1 MRRVWIT
8 LLALGAAGAMRA
20 PAQAPQPVQLT
31 LDLGFVNTSGNS
43 EVTTFNLGQKLGLTR
58 GSWVFAQTAKAIY
71 GETDGSA
78 TAEAYEAGLR
88 GDYVIKER
96 VSAFTLLTYQ
106 RNPFAGIAARYAE
119 GVGLSLRALR
129 APRDSLNLEGSISA
143 NQERSTADVEKT
155 FAATRAAL
163 AYKHLFGTAAF
174 FTQALEW
181 LSNLNDADDQRV
193 NSETAITAPISRQLA
208 LKAAYVVRFDNQPE
222 PGFKDTDRIFTT
234 GVQIVFD

>member
-1 MRRVWIT
+1 MRRLAII
-8 LLALGAAGAMRA
+8 LLALVVAGTARST
-20 PAQAPQPVQLT
+20 AQAPKPTQLA

-43 EVTTFNLGQKLGLTR
+43 EVTTFNLGQKLTRTAGL
-58 GSWVFAQTAKAIY
+58 WLFAQTAKVIY

-78 TAEAYEAGLR
+78 TAESYEAGLR
-88 GDYVIKER
+88 ADYIIKER

-106 RNPFAGIAARYAE
+106 RNPFAGVAARYAE
-119 GVGLSLRALR
+119 GVGLSLRAVR
-129 APRDSLNLEGSISA
+129 APRDTLSVEGSVSA
-143 NQERSTADVEKT
+143 NQERSTADLEKT

-181 LSNLNDADDQRV
+181 LANLNDSDDQRI
-193 NSETAITAPISRQLA
+193 NSETAFTAPISRQIS
-208 LKAAYVVRFDNQPE
+208 LKAAYIVRFDNQPE
-222 PGFKDTDRIFTT
+222 PGFEDTDRIFTT